1 MSHRPTRLDRPPEAA
16 GPVVLVVDDDDAMRE
31 ALEGLCRSVGLNVR
45 LFDSAAAFMRGPLPD
60 APSCLVLDIR
70 LPGVSGLDFQADLAA
85 TGILMPIIFMTG
97 HGDIPMSVQAMKA
110 GAVDFLTKPFRQHDM
125 IQAVNR
131 ALAVDSL
138 RRERLTAMKALR
150 ELYQSLTSRER
161 DVMAQVATGARN
173 KRIAVSLGISEVTVK
188 VHRVHVMRKMKAN
201 SLADLI
207 RMADLLGVSGGQ

>member
-1 MSHRPTRLDRPPEAA
+1 
-16 GPVVLVVDDDDAMRE
+16 
-31 ALEGLCRSVGLNVR
+31 
-45 LFDSAAAFMRGPLPD
+45 MRGPLPD

-85 TGILMPIIFMTG
+85 AGILMPIIFMTG

-150 ELYQSLTSRER
+150 ELYQSMTSRER

>member
-1 MSHRPTRLDRPPEAA
+1 MSHRPTRLNRPPGAA

-45 LFDSAAAFMRGPLPD
+45 LFDSAASFMRGPLPD

-85 TGILMPIIFMTG
+85 AGILMPIIFMTG